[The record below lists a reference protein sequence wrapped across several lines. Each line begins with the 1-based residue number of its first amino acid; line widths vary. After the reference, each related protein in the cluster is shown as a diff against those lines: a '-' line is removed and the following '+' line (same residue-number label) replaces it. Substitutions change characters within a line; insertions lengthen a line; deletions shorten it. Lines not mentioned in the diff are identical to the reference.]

1 MSADRESKVITD
13 LLCDPPV
20 SLPRFDPFVA
30 GLVSASYTLVPNSLR
45 ASPHSVINFVRDGFD
60 SSEFLFFFFSFFLI
74 EIQVLNSSQQRKRFH
89 AYGI

>member
-60 SSEFLFFFFSFFLI
+60 SSEFLFFSFFLI
-74 EIQVLNSSQQRKRFH
+74 EIQILNSSQQRKRFH
-89 AYGI
+89 ACGI